1 MSKIIR
7 LPAPEEQRLLD
18 ELQARLV
25 EPSELPRFNQ
35 ILDAQHYLQ
44 SHQPFGERL
53 YYVVTDAQG
62 QWLALL
68 LFSAAAK
75 HLKLRERWIGWTSAQ
90 GRRRLSLVVNN
101 SRFLVLPDKS
111 VPNLGTKA
119 LRLVLD
125 RLSDDWQARYG
136 HPVLV
141 VETFV
146 DPEQFCGTVYTA
158 NGWQELGQTDGWG
171 RHRRDYYVKHDKP
184 KRLFVRE
191 LCRNAR
197 RSLQAEHLK
206 GDLAMVEAKVAVR
219 CTMRVEEIE
228 SIAQQFKQ
236 VPEYRDRYES
246 YPLWSLL
253 TIVLLAVLCEAP
265 RGQKDLQKFARG
277 FSQPQRRALGIR
289 RKPQGQYPAPH
300 QSTFCRF
307 FQHVDGRKVQEASLA
322 IQEQVRGKAPKEDL
336 IVLDGKQPKHG
347 GGQAVL
353 SAVTVPSQ
361 FYLGSAIVE
370 KEKTNEIPV
379 ARQLFER
386 LDLEGRLVSLDAL
399 HTQDETARA
408 LVLEHGADYL
418 LTVKDNQA
426 TVHRNIEKLVTAPE
440 ADFPPSG
447 AYADPSP
454 HPGNQQG
461 PPGESVDPHGGAD
474 G

>member
-1 MSKIIR
+1 MSKYR
-7 LPAPEEQRLLD
+7 LPAPDEQTLLD
-18 ELQARLV
+18 QLQVRLV
-25 EPSELPRFNQ
+25 EPSELPRFHR
-35 ILDAQHYLQ
+35 LLHRLHYLK
-44 SHQPFGERL
+44 SLKPVGERL
-53 YYVVTDAQG
+53 YYVATDARG
-62 QWLALL
+62 EWLALL
-68 LFSAAAK
+68 VFNGGAK
-75 HLKLRERWIGWTSAQ
+75 HLKLREKWIGWTGAQ
-90 GRRRLSLVVNN
+90 ARRRLSLVVNN
-101 SRFLVLPDKS
+101 SRFLLVPHKN
-111 VPNLGTKA
+111 VPNLGSKV
-119 LRLVLD
+119 LGLVLE

-136 HPVLV
+136 HRVLV

-158 NGWQELGQTDGWG
+158 NGWEELGQTDGWG
-171 RHRRDYYVKHDKP
+171 RQRRDYYVKHDKP
-184 KRLFVRE
+184 KKLFVRE

-206 GDLAMVEAKVAVR
+206 ADLAIVEAKVPAR
-219 CTMRVEEIE
+219 CAMRVKEIE

-236 VPEYRDRYES
+236 VPEYRSRS
-246 YPLWSLL
+246 GAYPLWSLL
-253 TIVLLAVLCEAP
+253 TLVLLAVLCEAP
-265 RGQKDLQKFARG
+265 RGQKDLEKFARG

-289 RKPQGQYPAPH
+289 RNRQGKYPAPH

-307 FQHVDGRKVQEASLA
+307 FQHVDGRKVEEAILA
-322 IQEQVRGKAPKEDL
+322 IQEQVRGKSPKEDL
-336 IVLDGKQPKHG
+336 IVLDGKEPKHG

-361 FYLGSAIVE
+361 FYLGSAMVE
-370 KEKTNEIPV
+370 QDKTNEIPV

-418 LTVKDNQA
+418 LTVKDNQP
-426 TVHRNIEKLVTAPE
+426 TVHRTIEELIPAPE
-440 ADFPPSG
+440 AGFPPSG

-461 PPGESVDPHGGAD
+461 PS
-474 G
+474 

>member
-1 MSKIIR
+1 M
-7 LPAPEEQRLLD
+7 PAPDEQTLLD
-18 ELQARLV
+18 QLQARLL
-25 EPSELPRFNQ
+25 EPSELPRFNER
-35 ILDAQHYLQ
+35 LDADHYLQ
-44 SHQPFGERL
+44 SHKPFGERL

-62 QWLALL
+62 QWLGLL

-75 HLKLRERWIGWTSAQ
+75 HLKLREQWIGWTAAQ
-90 GRRRLSLVVNN
+90 ARRRLSLVVNN
-101 SRFLVLPDKS
+101 SRFLVLPDKT

-125 RLSDDWQARYG
+125 RLSTDWQARYG

-141 VETFV
+141 AETFV

-158 NGWQELGQTDGWG
+158 NGWEELGQTDGWG
-171 RHRRDYYVKHDKP
+171 RQRRDYYVKHDKP

-206 GDLAMVEAKVAVR
+206 PDLAVVEAKVPPH
-219 CTMRVEEIE
+219 CTKGVKEIQ
-228 SIAQQFKQ
+228 SMTQQFKQ
-236 VPEYRDRYES
+236 VPEYRDRFES

-265 RGQKDLQKFARG
+265 RGQKDLEKFVRG
-277 FSQPQRRALGIR
+277 FSQAQRRALGIR
-289 RKPQGQYPAPH
+289 RNPKGRYPAPS
-300 QSTFCRF
+300 QSTFCRL
-307 FQHVDGRKVQEASLA
+307 FQRVDGRKVEATILA

-336 IVLDGKQPKHG
+336 IVMDGKEPKHG

-361 FYLGSAIVE
+361 YYLGSAIVE
-370 KEKTNEIPV
+370 KDKTNEIPV

-399 HTQDETARA
+399 HTQDETARS

-418 LTVKDNQA
+418 LTVKDNQP
-426 TVHRNIEKLVTAPE
+426 TLHQNIEKFVAAPE

-447 AYADPSP
+447 AHAHSSP

-461 PPGESVDPHGGAD
+461 TA
-474 G
+474 

>member
-1 MSKIIR
+1 MSKYR
-7 LPAPEEQRLLD
+7 LPAPDEQTLLD
-18 ELQARLV
+18 QLQARLV
-25 EPSELPRFNQ
+25 EPAELPRFHR
-35 ILDAQHYLQ
+35 LLHRLHYLK
-44 SHQPFGERL
+44 SLKPVGERL

-62 QWLALL
+62 DWLAL
-68 LFSAAAK
+68 FVFNAAAK
-75 HLKLRERWIGWTSAQ
+75 HLKLREKWIGWTSAQ
-90 GRRRLSLVVNN
+90 ARRRLSLVVNN
-101 SRFLVLPDKS
+101 SRFLILPHKA
-111 VPNLGTKA
+111 VPNLGTKT

-125 RLSDDWQARYG
+125 RLNDDWQARYG

-158 NGWQELGQTDGWG
+158 NGWEELGQTDGWG
-171 RHRRDYYVKHDKP
+171 RQRRDYYVKHDKP

-191 LCRNAR
+191 LCHNAC

-206 GDLAMVEAKVAVR
+206 ADLTMVEAKVPAR
-219 CTMRVEEIE
+219 CGMRVKEIE
-228 SIAQQFKQ
+228 SIAHQFKQ

-246 YPLWSLL
+246 YPLWSLS

-265 RGQKDLQKFARG
+265 RGQKDLAKFARG
-277 FSQPQRRALGIR
+277 LSQPQRRALGIR
-289 RKPQGQYPAPH
+289 RNPRGKYPAPH

-307 FQHVDGRKVQEASLA
+307 FQNVGGRKVEEAILR
-322 IQEQVRGKAPKEDL
+322 IQEQVRGKPPKEDL
-336 IVLDGKQPKHG
+336 VVLDGKEPKHG

-370 KEKTNEIPV
+370 KDKTNEIPV
-379 ARQLFER
+379 ARELFER
-386 LDLEGRLVSLDAL
+386 LDLEGCLVSLDAL
-399 HTQDETARA
+399 HTQNETARA

-418 LTVKDNQA
+418 LTVKDNRL
-426 TVHRNIEKLVTAPE
+426 TVHRNIEKLVAAPE

-447 AYADPSP
+447 AHADPSP

-461 PPGESVDPHGGAD
+461 PF
-474 G
+474 

>member
-1 MSKIIR
+1 MSKYR
-7 LPAPEEQRLLD
+7 LPAPDEQTLLD
-18 ELQARLV
+18 QLQVRLV
-25 EPSELPRFNQ
+25 DPAEMPRFH
-35 ILDAQHYLQ
+35 LLLHRLHYLQ
-44 SHQPFGERL
+44 SLKPVGERL
-53 YYVVTDAQG
+53 CYVATDALG
-62 QWLALL
+62 EWLGLL
-68 LFSAAAK
+68 IFNAAAK
-75 HLKLRERWIGWTSAQ
+75 HLKLRDRWIGWTSAQ
-90 GRRRLSLVVNN
+90 ARRRLSLVVNN
-101 SRFLVLPDKS
+101 SRFLVLPYKT
-111 VPNLGTKA
+111 VPNLGTKT

-136 HPVLV
+136 HPVV
-141 VETFV
+141 AVETFV
-146 DPEQFCGTVYTA
+146 DPKQFCGTVYTA
-158 NGWQELGQTDGWG
+158 NGWTELGQTDGWG
-171 RHRRDYYVKHDKP
+171 RQRRDYYVKHDKP

-206 GDLAMVEAKVAVR
+206 ADLAIVEAKVPAR
-219 CTMRVEEIE
+219 CAMRVKEIE
-228 SIAQQFKQ
+228 SIAQQFKH

-253 TIVLLAVLCEAP
+253 TLVLLAVLCEAP

-277 FSQPQRRALGIR
+277 FSQAQRRALGIR
-289 RKPQGQYPAPH
+289 RNPQGKYPAPH
-300 QSTFCRF
+300 QTTFCRF
-307 FQHVDGRKVQEASLA
+307 FQHVDGRKVEEAILA

-336 IVLDGKQPKHG
+336 IVLDGKEPKHG

-370 KEKTNEIPV
+370 KDKTNEIPV

-418 LTVKDNQA
+418 LTVKDNRA
-426 TVHRNIEKLVTAPE
+426 NAHRSIEKFIAAPE

-447 AYADPSP
+447 AHADPSP

-461 PPGESVDPHGGAD
+461 AP
-474 G
+474 

>member
-1 MSKIIR
+1 MSNY
-7 LPAPEEQRLLD
+7 LMPALDEQTLLD
-18 ELQARLV
+18 QLQVRLV
-25 EPSELPRFNQ
+25 EPAELPRFHR
-35 ILDAQHYLQ
+35 LLHRLHYLK
-44 SHQPFGERL
+44 SLRPVGERL
-53 YYVVTDAQG
+53 YYVATDARG
-62 QWLALL
+62 KWRGLL
-68 LFSAAAK
+68 IFSAAAK
-75 HLKLRERWIGWTSAQ
+75 HLKLREGWIGWTSAQ
-90 GRRRLSLVVNN
+90 ARRRLSLVVNN
-101 SRFLVLPDKS
+101 SRFLVLPHKT
-111 VPNLGTKA
+111 VPNLGTKT
-119 LRLVLD
+119 LRLVLE

-158 NGWQELGQTDGWG
+158 NGWKELGQTDGWG
-171 RHRRDYYVKHDKP
+171 RQRRDYYVKHDKP

-191 LCRNAR
+191 LCHNAR

-206 GDLAMVEAKVAVR
+206 ADLAVVEAKVPAR
-219 CTMRVEEIE
+219 CNLQVKEIE

-265 RGQKDLQKFARG
+265 RGQKDLAKFARG

-289 RKPQGQYPAPH
+289 RNPQGKYPAPH

-307 FQHVDGRKVQEASLA
+307 FQNVGGRKVEEAILR
-322 IQEQVRGKAPKEDL
+322 IQEQVRGQPPKEDL
-336 IVLDGKQPKHG
+336 IVLDGKEPKHG

-370 KEKTNEIPV
+370 KDKTNEIPV
-379 ARQLFER
+379 ARELFER

-399 HTQDETARA
+399 HTQAESARA

-418 LTVKDNQA
+418 LTVKDNQP

-447 AYADPSP
+447 AHAHPSP
-454 HPGNQQG
+454 HPGSQQG
-461 PPGESVDPHGGAD
+461 SP
-474 G
+474 

>member
-1 MSKIIR
+1 MSKYR
-7 LPAPEEQRLLD
+7 LPAPDEQILLD
-18 ELQARLV
+18 QLQARLV
-25 EPSELPRFNQ
+25 EPAELLRFHS
-35 ILDAQHYLQ
+35 LLRRHHYLG
-44 SHQPFGERL
+44 SLKPVGERL
-53 YYVVTDAQG
+53 YYTVTDAQDEWVG
-62 QWLALL
+62 LL
-68 LFSAAAK
+68 VFNGAAK
-75 HLKLRERWIGWTSAQ
+75 HLKLREEWIGWTSAQ
-90 GRRRLSLVVNN
+90 ARRRLSLVVNN
-101 SRFLVLPDKS
+101 SRFLLVPHKS

-146 DPEQFCGTVYTA
+146 DPDQFCGTVYTA
-158 NGWQELGQTDGWG
+158 NGWEELGQTDGWG
-171 RHRRDYYVKHDKP
+171 RQRRDYYVKHDKP

-191 LCRNAR
+191 LCQNAC

-206 GDLAMVEAKVAVR
+206 ADLAIVEAKVPVR
-219 CTMRVEEIE
+219 CALRCKEIE
-228 SIAQQFKQ
+228 SITQRFKQ
-236 VPEYRDRYES
+236 VPEYRSRYGS

-277 FSQPQRRALGIR
+277 FSQAQRRALGIR
-289 RKPQGQYPAPH
+289 RNRKGKYPAPH

-307 FQHVDGRKVQEASLA
+307 FQQVDGRKVEEAILA
-322 IQEQVRGKAPKEDL
+322 IQEQVRGKPPKEDL
-336 IVLDGKQPKHG
+336 IALDGKEPDHG

-370 KEKTNEIPV
+370 KDKTNEIPV

-386 LDLEGRLVSLDAL
+386 LDLEGRFVSLDAM
-399 HTQDETARA
+399 HTQDETGRD

-418 LTVKDNQA
+418 LTVKDNQ
-426 TVHRNIEKLVTAPE
+426 TSVHRAIEQLILAPE

-447 AYADPSP
+447 ALADPSP
-454 HPGNQQG
+454 HSGDQQG
-461 PPGESVDPHGGAD
+461 PS
-474 G
+474 